1 MKRKGEIIL
10 DEKGK
15 LTASCF
21 KIREEDTEEMNEG
34 KESEEESK

>member
-1 MKRKGEIIL
+1 MKRKGEIIV

-21 KIREEDTEEMNEG
+21 KMRDEDMNEMDVKHG
-34 KESEEESK
+34 SEEEST

>member
-21 KIREEDTEEMNEG
+21 QVREEDIGEIDEEKTLKKETE
-34 KESEEESK
+34 